1 MPVLATWECAI
12 SIGLLT
18 ASGWY
23 MRATPVLLAL
33 QLPGTFLPLVFL
45 SSETW
50 THFPYALRLEGQ
62 YIIEN
67 LVLISAGLLMG
78 GTMHGGKVISDPK
91 AAQQAEKKQGV
102 YSRFRRRFHKEP

>member
-1 MPVLATWECAI
+1 VPVLATWECAI
-12 SIGLLT
+12 GIGLLT

-23 MRATPVLLAL
+23 KRATPVLLAL

-78 GTMHGGKVISDPK
+78 GTMHGGKVVSDPK
-91 AAQQAEKKQGV
+91 AAQQAEKKHGV